1 MRTAD
6 VELNYFAQLFHTCIY
21 QRDYIRLARN
31 NAYLV
36 VPSSSIFSVLLNRL
50 KFFYFGVY
58 QDCTIKVKIMSG
70 GYPKKVLCSSLKTLI
85 KNFHNIRWIL
95 LFLSLLILLW
105 FRFPFPFIFV
115 SGSDFVLC
123 LYFLFQVTHVIVI
136 ISFFFT

>member
-36 VPSSSIFSVLLNRL
+36 PSSSLFFVLLNRL

-58 QDCTIKVKIMSG
+58 FIKIVLSHDYVKG
-70 GYPKKVLCSSLKTLI
+70 
-85 KNFHNIRWIL
+85 
-95 LFLSLLILLW
+95 
-105 FRFPFPFIFV
+105 
-115 SGSDFVLC
+115 
-123 LYFLFQVTHVIVI
+123 
-136 ISFFFT
+136 ISEESFEHP